1 MLLLDMIEAVL
12 VLVLALAVDDLVLRL
27 QHNRTE
33 IVAPPPVQIH
43 RSPVPD
49 LNQTLLLDKQNL
61 LYTLRAD
68 FQCMVDHAK

>member
-1 MLLLDMIEAVL
+1 MIEAVL
-12 VLVLALAVDDLVLRL
+12 VLVLVLAVDDLVLRL
-27 QHNRTE
+27 QHNRAE
-33 IVAPPPVQIH
+33 IVPPPPVQIL